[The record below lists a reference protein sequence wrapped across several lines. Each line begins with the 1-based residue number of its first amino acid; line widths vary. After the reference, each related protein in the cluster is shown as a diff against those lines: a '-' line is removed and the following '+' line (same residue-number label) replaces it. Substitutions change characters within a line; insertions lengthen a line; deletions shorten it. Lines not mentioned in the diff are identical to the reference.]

1 MFVEIVKRHDDN
13 FHAKRVLTYDDR
25 TKIFLGAYVANHS
38 TIPSP
43 ILAAALVLAM
53 SAAPSGAEM
62 LTNSAALKPPVAAKT
77 AWQETRHGEVVTD
90 DYRWL
95 QKKEKAEVVA
105 HLNAENAY
113 TDAMTADIKPLS
125 DKLYAEIKGRI
136 QEVDLSVPTRRGDYY
151 YYTRFEAG
159 KQYPINARRRAGA
172 GMAYDEKAL
181 EEILLDQNALAAGQK
196 FFAVSAFAV
205 SPDNSLLLYSTD
217 TTGYRQYELHVKD
230 LKTGKLLDATAARV
244 TSVAWAADN
253 KTIFFVQED
262 ATTKRSDRLFR
273 MTLGSAPVQVYNE
286 AVEQFNMGV
295 GNTRDRKFIE
305 LGLSAT
311 DTSETRLL
319 PADQPTGEFR
329 SLGRT
334 KGHRYGIEHRNGEL
348 FILTNKNAKNFRL
361 VRAPLAHPEEKNW
374 TEVIKHDKDVL
385 INNVD
390 VFQDYMV
397 ASEKTS
403 ALARMRIYD
412 FKKKS
417 WKSVKFDD
425 PVYLA
430 RSAGTPEFSS
440 TRFRLSYQSPVTPLT
455 VLDVDMATGERTV
468 LKRQEIV
475 GGYDASRYESKR
487 LWATARDGVRV
498 PLWAVYKK
506 GVKFDGSAPLLLYSY
521 GSYGIPT
528 EATFS
533 VPRISLLER
542 GVIYVQAHIRGGTD
556 MGEAWHDDGMLM
568 KKKNTFYDFIDS
580 AEFLVK
586 EKWTSPSRLIIQGG
600 SAGGLL
606 MGAVVNMRPDL
617 FHAVHAAVPFVDVM
631 NTMMDATLPLTT
643 GEYLEWGNPNEKAAY
658 DYMRSYSPYDNIE
671 RKAYPAMLVTTGLN
685 DSQVM
690 YWEPAKYVAKLRA
703 FKTDNNP
710 LLLKTNMGAG
720 HGGASGRFDAIKEGA
735 FNTAWMLSQWGIKE

>member
-1 MFVEIVKRHDDN
+1 MSQ
-13 FHAKRVLTYDDR
+13 L
-25 TKIFLGAYVANHS
+25 KIPLL
-38 TIPSP
+38 
-43 ILAAALVLAM
+43 LASMVFAM
-53 SAAPSGAEM
+53 SSQASISAAPPA
-62 LTNSAALKPPVAAKT
+62 PVAAKA
-77 AWQETRHGEVVTD
+77 AWSETRHGEVVTD
-90 DYRWL
+90 DYRWM
-95 QKKEKAEVVA
+95 QKKEKPEVIN

-113 TDAMTADIKPLS
+113 MQAMTADIAPLS
-125 DKLYAEIKGRI
+125 DKLYAEIKGRM
-136 QEVDLSVPTRRGDYY
+136 QEVDLSVPTRRGDYF

-159 KQYPINARRRAGA
+159 KQYPINARRRADA
-172 GMAYDEKAL
+172 RMAYDDKAP
-181 EEILLDQNALAAGQK
+181 EEVLLDQNLLAASHK
-196 FFAVSAFAV
+196 FFAVGAFVV
-205 SPDNSLLLYSTD
+205 SPDNALLLYTTD
-217 TTGYRQYELHVKD
+217 TTGFRQYQLHVKD
-230 LKTGKLLDATAARV
+230 LKTGKLLPDSAPRV
-244 TSVAWAADN
+244 TSLAWAADN

-273 MTLGSAPVQVYNE
+273 LALGSAPVEVYHE
-286 AVEQFNMGV
+286 AVEQFNMSV
-295 GNTRDRKFIE
+295 GTTRDRKFIQ
-305 LGLSAT
+305 LDIGAT

-319 PADQPTGEFR
+319 PSDQPLAALR
-329 SLGRT
+329 SVLGRE

-348 FILTNKNAKNFRL
+348 FIQTNKNAKNFRI
-361 VRAPLAHPEEKNW
+361 VKAPLAHPEAKNW
-374 TEVIKHDKDVL
+374 KEVVKHDKDVL
-385 INNVD
+385 VNNVE
-390 VFQDYMV
+390 VFQDYLV
-397 ASEKTS
+397 VSEKS
-403 ALARMRIYD
+403 RALTRLRIYD
-412 FKKKS
+412 FKKQS

-440 TRFRLSYQSPVTPLT
+440 TQFRLSYQSPVTPPT
-455 VLDVDMATGERTV
+455 VLDVDMANGARTV
-468 LKRQEIV
+468 LKRQEVV
-475 GGYDASRYESKR
+475 GGYDATRYESRR
-487 LWATARDGVRV
+487 LWATARDGVKV

-521 GSYGIPT
+521 GSYGIST
-528 EATFS
+528 EATFAVS
-533 VPRISLLER
+533 RISLLER

-556 MGEAWHDDGMLM
+556 LGEAWHDDGMLM
-568 KKKNTFYDFIDS
+568 KKKNTFNDFIDS

-586 EKWTSPSRLIIQGG
+586 EKWTNPKRLIIQGG

-703 FKTDNNP
+703 YKTDSNP

-720 HGGASGRFDAIKEGA
+720 HGGASGRFNAVKETA
-735 FNTAWMLSQWGIKE
+735 FNMAWMLGQWGIKE

>member
-1 MFVEIVKRHDDN
+1 M
-13 FHAKRVLTYDDR
+13 A
-25 TKIFLGAYVANHS
+25 
-38 TIPSP
+38 
-43 ILAAALVLAM
+43 LAM
-53 SAAPSGAEM
+53 SGQAFAAAAGAPV
-62 LTNSAALKPPVAAKT
+62 PPVAAKT
-77 AWQETRHGEVVTD
+77 VWTETRHGEVVSD
-90 DYRWL
+90 DYRWMH
-95 QKKEKAEVVA
+95 KKEKPEVIA

-113 TDAMTADIKPLS
+113 TEAMTADIKPLA

-172 GMAYDEKAL
+172 NMAWDEKAP
-181 EEILLDQNALAAGQK
+181 EEILLDQNVLAAGTK
-196 FFAVSAFAV
+196 FFSVNAFLV
-205 SPDNSLLLYSTD
+205 SPDNSLLLYTTD
-217 TTGYRQYELHVKD
+217 TTGFRQYELHVKD
-230 LKTGKLLDATAARV
+230 LRTGKLLPDTVPRV
-244 TSVAWAADN
+244 TSLAWAADN
-253 KTIFFVQED
+253 RTVFFVQED

-273 MTLGSAPVQVYNE
+273 MVLGSAPVEVYYE
-286 AVEQFNMGV
+286 PVEQFNLGV
-295 GNTRDRKFIE
+295 GTTRDRKFIQ
-305 LGLSAT
+305 LDIGAT

-319 PADQPTGEFR
+319 PADQPLAAFR
-329 SLGRT
+329 SLGRE

-348 FILTNKNAKNFRL
+348 FIQTNKNAKNFRV
-361 VRAPLAHPEEKNW
+361 VRAPQAHPEEKNW
-374 TEVIKHDKDVL
+374 KEVVAHDKDVL
-385 INNVD
+385 VSNAE
-390 VFQDYMV
+390 VFKDYMV
-397 ASEKTS
+397 VSEKTR

-412 FKKKS
+412 FKKKT
-417 WKSVKFDD
+417 WKSVQFDD

-430 RSAGTPEFSS
+430 RGAGTPEFSS
-440 TRFRLSYQSPVTPLT
+440 NQYRVSYQSPVTPPT
-455 VLDVDMATGERTV
+455 VLDVDMGSGARKV
-468 LKRQEIV
+468 LKRQDVV
-475 GGYDASRYESKR
+475 GGYDATRYESKR
-487 LWATARDGVRV
+487 LWATARDGVKV

-521 GSYGIPT
+521 GSYGIST
-528 EATFS
+528 EATFAVS
-533 VPRISLLER
+533 RISLLER

-556 MGEAWHDDGMLM
+556 LGEAWHDDGMLM
-568 KKKNTFYDFIDS
+568 KKKNTFNDFIDS
-580 AEFLVK
+580 AEYLVK

-631 NTMMDATLPLTT
+631 NTMMDASLPLTT

-703 FKTDNNP
+703 YKTDSNP

-720 HGGASGRFDAIKEGA
+720 HGGASGRFDAIKENA
-735 FNTAWMLSQWGIKE
+735 FNMAWMLSQWGIKE